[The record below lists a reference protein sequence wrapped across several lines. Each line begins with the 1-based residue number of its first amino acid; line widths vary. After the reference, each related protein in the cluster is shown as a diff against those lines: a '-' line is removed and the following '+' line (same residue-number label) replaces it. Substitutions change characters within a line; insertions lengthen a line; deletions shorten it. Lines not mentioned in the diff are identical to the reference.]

1 MERIVGIFVR
11 CFFALYAAAA
21 LNAQTPNKA
30 LLLNTGGFMQV
41 ASSSGLQNPSGMT
54 VEGWLYPIENGVV
67 NAVFLGKGDG
77 LGALSDQSYWL
88 SWSKLQGVPGRTL
101 SFQLFLGS
109 GTWATVA
116 APNFVSNTWTHF
128 AATYDQATSTLK
140 VFTNGVIADVR
151 AVDAGG
157 NPINSQA
164 IRQSTLPLV
173 LGNQNPA
180 NDPGI
185 AAAGA
190 IDEVRIWSRALSAAE
205 IAAEYQCGSLTG
217 ASLEASWSFN
227 GGSANDDTGRGNI
240 GSLRAGAVI
249 GAWDGADTI
258 HGTCNQ
264 ARPAKGTATVVNG
277 FVVGATITDG
287 GSGYTKAPKVVI
299 SGGGGTGATAT
310 VIIAANGSVS
320 SITILTSGGKYTGTP
335 TITIEP
341 PPFPPSQ
348 ARGAANLVN
357 GFVTGVEITDTGH
370 GYEGMIP
377 PVTFLGGGGS
387 GAKGTAIVSNGMV
400 IGISMTASGSGYT
413 KAPYVLVAA
422 PPGLA
427 RVEISVHSVD
437 VTLHLI
443 PGYTYKIQ
451 TATGAGSTWV
461 DVETGIL
468 AVDSTMVRT
477 FDVTTN
483 TQLFR
488 VIQVN

>member
-1 MERIVGIFVR
+1 MRRIVANFVR
-11 CFFALYAAAA
+11 CFLALSAAAG
-21 LNAQTPNKA
+21 LNAQTSNKA
-30 LLLNTGGFMQV
+30 LLLNTAGYVQV
-41 ASSSGLQNPSGMT
+41 ASSPGLQNPSGIT
-54 VEGWLYPIENGVV
+54 IEGWVCPVENGVV

-77 LGALSDQSYWL
+77 LNVFSDQSYWL

-109 GTWATVA
+109 STWATIS
-116 APNFVSNTWTHF
+116 APNVASNTWTHF
-128 AATYDQATSTLK
+128 ATTYDQASSSLK
-140 VFTNGVIADVR
+140 LFTNGVLVEAR
-151 AVDAGG
+151 TVDAGG

-180 NDPGI
+180 NDPTI
-185 AAAGA
+185 APAGA

-205 IAAEYQCGSLTG
+205 IAAEYQCGSLAD
-217 ASLEASWSFN
+217 ASLQAGWSFN
-227 GGSANDDTGRGNI
+227 DGSANDDTGRGNN
-240 GSLRAGAVI
+240 GGLRAGAII
-249 GAWDGADTI
+249 GAWGGADTI
-258 HGTCNQ
+258 HGTCHQ

-277 FVVGATITDG
+277 FVVGATITDA
-287 GSGYTKAPKVVI
+287 GSGYTQAPKVVI
-299 SGGGGTGATAT
+299 SGGGGSGATAT
-310 VIIAANGSVS
+310 ATIDADGSVS
-320 SITILTSGGKYTGTP
+320 SITIITSGGKYTATP
-335 TITIEP
+335 TITIDP

-348 ARGAANLVN
+348 AKGTANLIN

-370 GYEGMIP
+370 GYGGMVP

-387 GAKGTAIVSNGMV
+387 GAKGTAIMSNGMV
-400 IGISMTASGSGYT
+400 IGINMTASGSGYT

-427 RVEISVHSVD
+427 RAEISVHSVD

-451 TATGAGSTWV
+451 TATDAGSTWV

-468 AVDSTMVRT
+468 AVETTLVRT
-477 FDVTTN
+477 FDVSTN

>member
-11 CFFALYAAAA
+11 CFLALSAAVA

-54 VEGWLYPIENGVV
+54 VEGWLYPVENGVV

-88 SWSKLQGVPGRTL
+88 SWSKIQGGPGRTL

-140 VFTNGVIADVR
+140 LFTNGVIADVR

-217 ASLEASWSFN
+217 ASLQASWSFN
-227 GGSANDDTGRGNI
+227 GGSANDDSGRGNHGVLGGGAGI
-240 GSLRAGAVI
+240 GDWVGASLIHAKCDQPRAS
-249 GAWDGADTI
+249 
-258 HGTCNQ
+258 Q
-264 ARPAKGTATVVNG
+264 AKATAVNG
-277 FVVGATITDG
+277 FVVGVEIMDN
-287 GSGYTKAPKVVI
+287 
-299 SGGGGTGATAT
+299 GTGYQ
-310 VIIAANGSVS
+310 S
-320 SITILTSGGKYTGTP
+320 
-335 TITIEP
+335 P
-341 PPFPPSQ
+341 PQVF
-348 ARGAANLVN
+348 
-357 GFVTGVEITDTGH
+357 
-370 GYEGMIP
+370 
-377 PVTFLGGGGS
+377 FLGGGGS
-387 GAKGTAIVSNGMV
+387 GAAGVATVQNGV
-400 IGISMTASGSGYT
+400 VTGVKITSTGSGYT
-413 KAPYVLVAA
+413 SAPRVLVAA
-422 PPGLA
+422 PPGVPTLS
-427 RVEISVHSVD
+427 ISVKQVQ
-437 VTLHLI
+437 VRMNLI
-443 PGYTYKIQ
+443 LGFTYKLQSTKDLRTWADAGDPFLATESSMTLIFDVD
-451 TATGAGSTWV
+451 ATGQV
-461 DVETGIL
+461 
-468 AVDSTMVRT
+468 
-477 FDVTTN
+477 
-483 TQLFR
+483 FR
-488 VIQVN
+488 VVEVP